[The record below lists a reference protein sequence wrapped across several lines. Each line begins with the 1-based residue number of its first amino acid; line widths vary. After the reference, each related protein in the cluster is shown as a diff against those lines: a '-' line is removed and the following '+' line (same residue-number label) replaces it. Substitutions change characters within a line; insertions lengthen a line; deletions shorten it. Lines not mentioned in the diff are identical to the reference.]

1 MTLSPDSVLWSALAV
16 TMAYTVFGLTGFGAS
31 MAAMPLLA
39 HFFPLRF
46 AVPMM
51 LVFDLCAGFLIGWRN
66 HAVIDKSEVKR
77 LVPFMLFG
85 IALGA
90 TLLVKAPEG
99 ALLLSLGCFVL
110 AYAAYNFLFRPG
122 GAPIVPLWSAPLG
135 TLGGMFSALFGAGGP
150 IYAIYLARR
159 LPEKSV
165 LRATVSSVIM
175 LSSLSRLFVFIA
187 AGLYAQ
193 RHLLVLALALVPC
206 ALLGLFIGN
215 RLHHRLPARHVVQAV
230 WVLLVV
236 GGASLIRRGLAAI

>member
-31 MAAMPLLA
+31 IAAMPLLA

-77 LVPFMLFG
+77 LVPFMLLG

-122 GAPIVPLWSAPLG
+122 GAPIVPV
-135 TLGGMFSALFGAGGP
+135 TLPKRPVTMRRNTQQSRRRTFRFSAANRMLQITVTPLREPDSKNRGGN
-150 IYAIYLARR
+150 
-159 LPEKSV
+159 
-165 LRATVSSVIM
+165 LRA
-175 LSSLSRLFVFIA
+175 
-187 AGLYAQ
+187 
-193 RHLLVLALALVPC
+193 
-206 ALLGLFIGN
+206 
-215 RLHHRLPARHVVQAV
+215 
-230 WVLLVV
+230 
-236 GGASLIRRGLAAI
+236 